1 MQGISGKPLLSA
13 LNLTPPARQTLLGNS
28 HNDDTLQPPTLLL
41 IIGLQQPL
49 LHSAYTMLEEQR
61 ISTAA
66 AAAAVAAAEVP
77 TSSAVLPSSSPLS
90 NVAPPPPMAAAAA
103 TAPSSSTGND
113 STPLQVAAKISEC
126 DGATDH
132 ADDPHAT
139 ASCPSNSDDGIAD
152 VDTAVAAASS
162 SSSSSSPQKQ
172 SSLSPSQ
179 RSRRI
184 TTNYHQDY
192 SSDNTIPSP
201 DHQQDSRMVED
212 CATSAEA
219 APSSQ
224 SWRDRSS
231 RTSSSSSSSNSSIS
245 NTNATTITQGKTLN
259 KTDCNI
265 VLSMKDPTYKATMF
279 SFFQKLGVKTSDK
292 RNVERE
298 TQVKNEA
305 YDFFKNSGGRLMTYI
320 NFRRPD
326 EGVVEVDEKTARDSK

>member
-1 MQGISGKPLLSA
+1 
-13 LNLTPPARQTLLGNS
+13 
-28 HNDDTLQPPTLLL
+28 
-41 IIGLQQPL
+41 
-49 LHSAYTMLEEQR
+49 
-61 ISTAA
+61 
-66 AAAAVAAAEVP
+66 
-77 TSSAVLPSSSPLS
+77 
-90 NVAPPPPMAAAAA
+90 MA
-103 TAPSSSTGND
+103 
-113 STPLQVAAKISEC
+113 KFSEC
-126 DGATDH
+126 GVATDH
-132 ADDPHAT
+132 TDDPHAA

-152 VDTAVAAASS
+152 VDTAVVAASS
-162 SSSSSSPQKQ
+162 SSQKQ
-172 SSLSPSQ
+172 PSSSPSQ

-192 SSDNTIPSP
+192 SSDGTITSS
-201 DHQQDSRMVED
+201 DHQQDKTSPVDMDD

-219 APSSQ
+219 GPSSQ
-224 SWRDRSS
+224 SSRDGRS
-231 RTSSSSSSSNSSIS
+231 RTTSSSSSNTTD
-245 NTNATTITQGKTLN
+245 TNATSITQGKTLN

-305 YDFFKNSGGRLMTYI
+305 YDYFKNSGGRLMTYI

>member
-1 MQGISGKPLLSA
+1 MS
-13 LNLTPPARQTLLGNS
+13 
-28 HNDDTLQPPTLLL
+28 
-41 IIGLQQPL
+41 
-49 LHSAYTMLEEQR
+49 EEQR
-61 ISTAA
+61 IFTS

-113 STPLQVAAKISEC
+113 SAPLQVEAKISEC
-126 DGATDH
+126 DGTTTDH

-152 VDTAVAAASS
+152 DVDTAVAAASS
-162 SSSSSSPQKQ
+162 SSSQKQ
-172 SSLSPSQ
+172 PSSSPSQ

-192 SSDNTIPSP
+192 SSDGTIPSP

-219 APSSQ
+219 APSPQ
-224 SWRDRSS
+224 SSRDGSS
-231 RTSSSSSSSNSSIS
+231 RTTTTSSSSSNSSTS
-245 NTNATTITQGKTLN
+245 NTNATTITQGKTLS

>member
-1 MQGISGKPLLSA
+1 
-13 LNLTPPARQTLLGNS
+13 
-28 HNDDTLQPPTLLL
+28 
-41 IIGLQQPL
+41 
-49 LHSAYTMLEEQR
+49 
-61 ISTAA
+61 
-66 AAAAVAAAEVP
+66 
-77 TSSAVLPSSSPLS
+77 
-90 NVAPPPPMAAAAA
+90 MAAAAA
-103 TAPSSSTGND
+103 TAPSSSAGND
-113 STPLQVAAKISEC
+113 SAPLQVAAKISEC
-126 DGATDH
+126 DGTTDH

-152 VDTAVAAASS
+152 DVDTAVAAASS
-162 SSSSSSPQKQ
+162 SSSSQKQ
-172 SSLSPSQ
+172 PSSSPSQ

-192 SSDNTIPSP
+192 SSDGTIPSP

-219 APSSQ
+219 APSPQ
-224 SWRDRSS
+224 SSRDGSS
-231 RTSSSSSSSNSSIS
+231 RT
-245 NTNATTITQGKTLN
+245 TTTTITQGKTLN

-292 RNVERE
+292 RNVEKE

>member
-1 MQGISGKPLLSA
+1 M
-13 LNLTPPARQTLLGNS
+13 
-28 HNDDTLQPPTLLL
+28 
-41 IIGLQQPL
+41 
-49 LHSAYTMLEEQR
+49 
-61 ISTAA
+61 ISTAS
-66 AAAAVAAAEVP
+66 AAAAVAVAEAP

-90 NVAPPPPMAAAAA
+90 NVAPPPPTAAAAAA
-103 TAPSSSTGND
+103 TAPSSSAGND
-113 STPLQVAAKISEC
+113 STPLQVAGEISEC
-126 DGATDH
+126 DGTTDR

-139 ASCPSNSDDGIAD
+139 ASCLSDSDDGIAD

-162 SSSSSSPQKQ
+162 SSPPQKQ
-172 SSLSPSQ
+172 PSLSPSQ

-184 TTNYHQDY
+184 TTSYHQDY
-192 SSDNTIPSP
+192 SSDGTIPSP
-201 DHQQDSRMVED
+201 DHQQGSRMVED

-224 SWRDRSS
+224 SSRDGSS
-231 RTSSSSSSSNSSIS
+231 RTTTTSSSSRNSSSTS
-245 NTNATTITQGKTLN
+245 NTNATTITQGKTLSR
-259 KTDCNI
+259 TDCNI

>member
-1 MQGISGKPLLSA
+1 
-13 LNLTPPARQTLLGNS
+13 
-28 HNDDTLQPPTLLL
+28 
-41 IIGLQQPL
+41 
-49 LHSAYTMLEEQR
+49 MLEEQR

-66 AAAAVAAAEVP
+66 TAVAAAEVP

-103 TAPSSSTGND
+103 ATAPSSSAGND
-113 STPLQVAAKISEC
+113 SAPLQVAAKISEC
-126 DGATDH
+126 DGTTDH
-132 ADDPHAT
+132 ADDPHPT
-139 ASCPSNSDDGIAD
+139 ASCPSNSDDGMAD
-152 VDTAVAAASS
+152 IDTAVAAASS
-162 SSSSSSPQKQ
+162 SSSSSSQKQ
-172 SSLSPSQ
+172 PSSSPSQ
-179 RSRRI
+179 RSK
-184 TTNYHQDY
+184 DY

-212 CATSAEA
+212 CATSSDEA
-219 APSSQ
+219 APSPQ
-224 SWRDRSS
+224 SS
-231 RTSSSSSSSNSSIS
+231 RAGSSRTTSSSSRSSNSSTS
-245 NTNATTITQGKTLN
+245 NTNATTITQGKTLSE
-259 KTDCNI
+259 TDCNI

-292 RNVERE
+292 RNVEKE

>member
-1 MQGISGKPLLSA
+1 
-13 LNLTPPARQTLLGNS
+13 
-28 HNDDTLQPPTLLL
+28 
-41 IIGLQQPL
+41 
-49 LHSAYTMLEEQR
+49 MLEEQR
-61 ISTAA
+61 ISTTT
-66 AAAAVAAAEVP
+66 AAVAAAEVP

-90 NVAPPPPMAAAAA
+90 NIAPPPPTAAAAAA
-103 TAPSSSTGND
+103 TAPSSSAGND
-113 STPLQVAAKISEC
+113 SAPLQVEAKISEC
-126 DGATDH
+126 DGTTTDH

-152 VDTAVAAASS
+152 GVDTAVAAASS
-162 SSSSSSPQKQ
+162 SSSQKQ
-172 SSLSPSQ
+172 PSSSPSQ

-192 SSDNTIPSP
+192 SSDGTIPSP

-224 SWRDRSS
+224 SSRDGSS
-231 RTSSSSSSSNSSIS
+231 RTTTSNSSSSSNSSTS

-292 RNVERE
+292 RNVDKE